1 MRAECQ
7 GSEGRSVGRT
17 QGSKMW
23 LKLVCFAL
31 ATRTRVVFVFRGVGV
46 TARDWNRVRRSVR
59 LIRDREILGRS
70 QIR

>member
-1 MRAECQ
+1 MR
-7 GSEGRSVGRT
+7 
-17 QGSKMW
+17 

-31 ATRTRVVFVFRGVGV
+31 ATGTRVCLCISGVGV
-46 TARDWNRVRRSVR
+46 MARDQDRVGRSVR